1 MNDPVIIPRNVVARM
16 PKALRIELGVKGG
29 RAEEVVAVT
38 VPSGD
43 AAEAARMMRLLTS
56 NLTPEQKGARSEE
69 RTQTLLAAMS
79 DLHRPSEPEADLE
92 MDNALLRKQYLKR
105 HRTLTSEQI
114 RHASGLKTRNPSEP
128 ASRWKR
134 QGKIFGVPVG
144 RADRY
149 PAFQF
154 SEGRP
159 RPEIGRVLAAL
170 PESMSPWQI
179 AFWFASGNGWI
190 TNDAA
195 PQDALDDMAG
205 VLAAAADLAPD
216 VMG

>member
-16 PKALRIELGVKGG
+16 PKALRIELGVESG

-56 NLTPEQKGARSEE
+56 SLTPEQKGVRSEE

-79 DLHRPSEPEADLE
+79 DLHRPSNPEADLE
-92 MDNALLRKQYLKR
+92 MDNALLRKQYLER

-114 RHASGLKTRNPSEP
+114 RQASGLKTRNPSEP

-154 SEGRP
+154 NEGRP

-170 PESMSPWQI
+170 PASMSPWQI

-190 TNDAA
+190 ANDAA

-205 VLAAAADLAPD
+205 MLAAAADLATGD
-216 VMG
+216 LG